1 MINNVVIK
9 NVASF
14 GAKGGDILNLRK
26 LNFIFGFNG
35 TGKSTIAKYLYNITL
50 PNEKQSLEYKD
61 CSQDGYN
68 ETNNK
73 ILVYNEE
80 FVKRNFITS
89 SELEGIFSLDET
101 NEKIDQQIESKENN
115 LKKETT
121 YQQNRNQL
129 KNNINK
135 KREGFEK
142 KLLDSCFAERKS
154 FDSFYKIS
162 LKYQGNKKNHLQEL
176 RKFVTDDNSS
186 IVTLETLLREYDTL
200 YVQNI
205 KNIDIRIDAK
215 KYKKIRYLEEELSSI
230 LSEII
235 VGNNDVD
242 IARMIDTLNIG
253 SWVSKGVEFIKDTNG
268 VCPFC
273 QKKTIDTELIEKFN
287 RYFDTTYKE
296 KLRAIQ
302 MQFDSYN
309 NMVQEFIRDLR
320 KIETEFN
327 PNNILSLCLNEIE
340 KNHEENKKIVD
351 EKLKAP
357 NERKSL
363 KSIAMMKQR
372 FSQIN
377 IKIKENNERFESI
390 DSERNKLISKIW
402 TYMAHECRDRI
413 VEYDKKKN
421 QCDRIN
427 NLIDTLVERSR
438 QQSQSLKSEIEQLRT
453 QTQDTKAAVDNINS
467 ILKNTGFSGFSI
479 IEEDKINNIS
489 KYKLVRANGEDS
501 MSVFDTLSEGEKNF
515 VAFLYYYQLCIGTNE
530 KDDRGKKKKILV
542 IDDPVSSMD
551 SQVLFI
557 VSTLIQNLALYKW
570 QKGNQN
576 DWKKEF
582 KNPNIEQIIIL
593 THNFY
598 FYKEVSLEKR
608 PTNTDFSHYLIKKTT
623 ESTIENKER
632 LRIATDDYTL
642 MWRTLKDIKNN
653 LKSGVNN
660 IVIAN
665 LMRRIIDSFVAFLGI
680 GCDCWGAID
689 ERELNKSS
697 DTYFIK
703 AAFLSSINDDSHKV
717 SALDAIYYQKISH
730 VNPQVLFDVFEQ
742 IFNTIGKEHYGIM
755 MHNA

>member
-14 GAKGGDILNLRK
+14 GAKGADILNLRK

-101 NEKIDQQIESKENN
+101 NEEIDQQIESKENN

-135 KREGFEK
+135 KIQGLEK
-142 KLLDSCFAERKS
+142 DLCDFCFAERRS
-154 FDSFYKIS
+154 FDSFSKIQ
-162 LKYQGNKKNHLQEL
+162 LKHSGNKRNHLAEL
-176 RKFVTDDNSS
+176 RKFVKDDDSS
-186 IVTLETLLREYDTL
+186 VLTLEVLQRDYDTL
-200 YVQNI
+200 YVQDI
-205 KNIDIRIDAK
+205 KSIDTKIEAR
-215 KYKKIRYLEEELSSI
+215 KYKEIRYLENELSSI

-273 QKKTIDTELIEKFN
+273 QKKTIDTELMEKFN

-427 NLIDTLVERSR
+427 NLIDTLVERSI

-479 IEEDKINNIS
+479 IEKYKINNIS
-489 KYKLVRANGEDS
+489 KYKLVRANGENP

-576 DWKKEF
+576 DWKKEY

-665 LMRRIIDSFVAFLGI
+665 LMRRIIDSFVGFLGL
-680 GCDCWGAID
+680 GSDCWGAID
-689 ERELNKSS
+689 EEELNKSS
-697 DTYFIK
+697 NTYFIK
-703 AAFLSSINDDSHKV
+703 SAFLSSINDDSHKV
-717 SALDAIYYQKISH
+717 SALDAIYYQKISQ
-730 VNPQVLFDVFEQ
+730 VEPQVLFDVFEQ
-742 IFNTIGKEHYGIM
+742 IFNTIGKEHYSIM
-755 MHNA
+755 MRDA